1 VTAAGNPVRVIEH
14 IEHHSNDV
22 NRVTGFTLPEHN
34 HYVVITDFRAGTVTF
49 NGAINVMQRKGA
61 GSVIQN
67 VVHRVID
74 LGTGGPL
81 ALRGPNKADD
91 RDLCAA
97 VAP

>member
-1 VTAAGNPVRVIEH
+1 
-14 IEHHSNDV
+14 
-22 NRVTGFTLPEHN
+22 
-34 HYVVITDFRAGTVTF
+34 VTF
-49 NGAINVMQRKGA
+49 NGAINITQRKGA